1 MACNFLITS
10 TLKPDVC
17 LGFMEALKDNTVEG
31 NSVGLKLVPWLS
43 WNEWNSIRHSLFS
56 ASPASVAFA
65 LQRIWTWRSRGC
77 IPIAVDVTTAIIEI
91 QQKDPFFRKDLGGN
105 ALQSEEMLS
114 MLYCMAI
121 MRLVNGVVEKT
132 QKKAEISIAEAVN
145 AIGIPRMLVD
155 VRHEGSHRDL
165 PSLQLVRVASTKYP
179 ISFSSQRVVNYG
191 EWIISDDESL
201 TEFLRA
207 RPNSTDYDYCR
218 RINVE
223 EVKGSIR
230 KMRKGQA
237 IDPNEISMDF

>member
-1 MACNFLITS
+1 MSA
-10 TLKPDVC
+10 

-65 LQRIWTWRSRGC
+65 LQRISTWRSRGG

-132 QKKAEISIAEAVN
+132 RKKAEISIAEAVN

-165 PSLQLVRVASTKYP
+165 PSLKLVRVASTKGGQVVESYYK
-179 ISFSSQRVVNYG
+179 SLKRVVELRLREIMNIFENQFDFMPG
-191 EWIISDDESL
+191 RL
-201 TEFLRA
+201 TTETIYLV
-207 RPNSTDYDYCR
+207 R
-218 RINVE
+218 RLMKQFRERRMDLHVMFINPE
-223 EVKGSIR
+223 KSYVKVPGR
-230 KMRKGQA
+230 FCEDA
-237 IDPNEISMDF
+237 